1 MSEEDVEQIA
11 RQRLGT
17 TLNGKYRL
25 DALIGVG
32 GMAVVYRATH
42 RNRAQL
48 AVKMLLPELSHNS
61 SVRQRFLR
69 EGYAANSVQHPGAVL
84 VTDDDVTEDGVA
96 FLVMEL
102 LEGASVEELWQRF
115 SHKMPLEI
123 AVDIV
128 RQLLEVLSAAHA
140 AGIVHRDIKPANLFV
155 TREGTLKV
163 LDFGIARVLEAQGD
177 PGATGTGSPIGTP
190 TFMAPEQALAR
201 SLEIGP
207 CTDVWA
213 AGATLFTLL
222 SGGTVHSAPTATETL
237 VHAATRAARPLREVA
252 PDVPETVARV
262 VDRALAFERAER
274 WPSARAMGDALAEAW
289 GDANAPP
296 SRTAL
301 AALFPPRHSTLP
313 SPSSG
318 PIDSALASAPTVA
331 AGTPSPSV
339 APVDATLPLPKT
351 VADPSRRNRRR
362 GGFVLAGLVLVASL
376 VAASGLWLRSRSN
389 ARAREVPD
397 PSAKAEAPA
406 PPDAAT
412 LVLIFG
418 FANLTSDPDLDGTLE
433 LVVQSAL
440 TRSRTIDPL
449 AGSAMRALA
458 AELAPQAAGKDDAI
472 GRLIA
477 ESTHHRVVIVRGSIA
492 PKGTGYTIGL
502 AATDGATQMVMAE
515 PALTAATADRIVP
528 TVARLACALRVALHD
543 APCDEAGA
551 ERTGMSDSIEA
562 VHELSIGRAS
572 VESNKFAEA
581 RKHMEKAVE
590 LDPSFALARSALG
603 FVLLDFG
610 LVAEG
615 RAQLDLAAS
624 HAERL
629 SEREAMTLAV
639 EHHVL
644 REEYDEAIAAYEEL
658 LARWPFDTRP
668 RADLA
673 EAYLQRGDLDR
684 AVENGRRAA
693 DEHPGF
699 VLARS
704 NLPMFYAIA
713 GDFEGA
719 LREARKAQ
727 EDLPRPQAGVFIFGA
742 VAETLRGQRAEALTD
757 YRRLETLDPSFA
769 APAEAD
775 FALFEGRTVDAV
787 ALLRAGISADDARKD
802 SEAARSKWATLA
814 EALERQGDRH
824 AASEAARRAG
834 PSQELVTLLRA
845 ARTLAAVGRA
855 DEASA
860 IEPRI
865 AAFPGQRAPLF
876 ARIVH
881 ADVLRARGA
890 RKEAVAAFGEP
901 GKGPG
906 SWVARADR
914 GVTRFEL
921 GAFAE
926 AERDLDECVKQ
937 DGMGASALLDDTA
950 TLRYLSLVRYWR
962 ARTKDALHRSDA
974 ADAYRAFLV
983 PEVAAQSD
991 PLALDA
997 RRRLGEPA
1005 PKGPK

>member
-1 MSEEDVEQIA
+1 MGPEDEVERIA
-11 RQRLGT
+11 RQRLGS

-48 AVKMLLPELSHNS
+48 AVKMLLPDLSHNP
-61 SVRQRFLR
+61 SVRARFLR

-102 LEGASVEELWQRF
+102 LEGASVEELWHRF
-115 SHKMPLEI
+115 SLKMPLEV

-155 TREGTLKV
+155 TREGALKV

-177 PGATGTGSPIGTP
+177 SGATGAGGPMGTP

-201 SLEIGP
+201 SAEIGP

-222 SGGTVHSAPTATETL
+222 SGKTVHSAPTATETL
-237 VHAATRAARPLREVA
+237 VHAATRAAAPLRDVS
-252 PDVPETVARV
+252 PDMPEAIARV
-262 VDRALAFERAER
+262 VDRALAFDRNDR
-274 WPSARAMGDALAEAW
+274 WPSARAMADALSEAW
-289 GDANAPP
+289 GDATSPP
-296 SRTAL
+296 SRAAL
-301 AALFPPRHSTLP
+301 TALFPPRHSKLP

-318 PIDSALASAPTVA
+318 PIDSELASAPTVA
-331 AGTPSPSV
+331 AGTSAPGVASV
-339 APVDATLPLPKT
+339 DTTLPVPKT
-351 VADPSRRNRRR
+351 IVDPTPQDRRR
-362 GGFVLAGLVLVASL
+362 AGVVLAGLVLVASL
-376 VAASGLWLRSRSN
+376 VAATGLWLRSRAQ
-389 ARAREVPD
+389 ARALEVPD
-397 PSAKAEAPA
+397 PSARAEATA
-406 PPDAAT
+406 PKGGAT
-412 LVLIFG
+412 LALIVG

-433 LVVQSAL
+433 LVLQSAL

-477 ESTHHRVVIVRGSIA
+477 ESTRQRVLMVRGTIA
-492 PKGTGYTIGL
+492 PKGTGYSIGL
-502 AATDGATQMVMAE
+502 VATDGATQTVVAE
-515 PALTAATADRIVP
+515 AALPAATADRIVP
-528 TVARLACALRVALHD
+528 TVARLACTLRLALRD
-543 APCDEAGA
+543 APCDGA
-551 ERTGMSDSIEA
+551 ATERTGMSGSIEA
-562 VHELSIGRAS
+562 VHELSVGRAD
-572 VESNKFAEA
+572 VESNKLAEA
-581 RKHMEKAVE
+581 RRHLEKAVE
-590 LDPSFALARSALG
+590 LDPSFALARGALG
-603 FVLLDFG
+603 FLLLNSG

-629 SEREAMTLAV
+629 SEREALTLTA

-644 REEYDEAIAAYEEL
+644 REDYEGAVTAYEAL
-658 LARWPFDTRP
+658 LARWPLDTRP

-673 EAYLQRGDLDR
+673 EAYLQMGDLDR

-713 GDFEGA
+713 GDFERA
-719 LREARKAQ
+719 EREAAKAQ
-727 EDLPRPQAGVFIFGA
+727 EDLPRPHAGVFIFSA
-742 VAETLRGQRAEALTD
+742 VAEALQGRPAEALAI
-757 YRRLETLDPSFA
+757 YRRLETLDASSAVPS
-769 APAEAD
+769 EAD
-775 FALFEGRTVDAV
+775 FALYEGRLTDAV
-787 ALLRAGISADDARKD
+787 ALLRAGIAADDARKD

-814 EALERQGDRH
+814 EALERQGDRP
-824 AASEAARRAG
+824 AASEAARRAA
-834 PSQELVTLLRA
+834 PSQEIVTLLRA
-845 ARTLAAVGRA
+845 ARALAAVGRT

-860 IEPRI
+860 IELRM

-876 ARIVH
+876 VRIVH

-901 GKGPG
+901 GTGPA
-906 SWVARADR
+906 SWLARADR

-921 GAFAE
+921 GAFEE
-926 AERDLDECVKQ
+926 AERDLEECVKHE
-937 DGMGASALLDDTA
+937 GMGASALFDDTE
-950 TLRYLSLVRYWR
+950 TLRYLPPVRYWL
-962 ARTKDALHRSDA
+962 AKTKER
-974 ADAYRAFLV
+974 
-983 PEVAAQSD
+983 
-991 PLALDA
+991 
-997 RRRLGEPA
+997 A
-1005 PKGPK
+1005 PK